1 MLRKAYTPARLL
13 AEGVLLIA
21 AGILL
26 FFRPVSSLELALLLA
41 RWVFLLSGLLALLDG
56 LFHLREKK
64 ASLTKGLLMLLCAGA
79 LFFLPKTLAG
89 SVSLIYG
96 LWTAVNALFKLIYA
110 VQLRRD
116 GQRGVVPNAAEG
128 AVLLVFAALL
138 FMQPLIGALSLAV
151 LLGIHCVIYG
161 LFSLGDGVRELLSL
175 DVKGRRIRQRIRIS
189 PPILLTALIPQWLL
203 RMLSDPDEAEE
214 TARWTRRVTG
224 NENATRDMEVFFHL
238 SRDTA
243 MGMGHVDI
251 ALGNTVYAYGCY
263 DASSNRLF
271 GLISDGVL
279 VTAEREK
286 YIAYCL
292 RHEKKKLI
300 SFGITLTEEQR
311 GRVRQAA
318 EDFLQGS
325 EPWQPP
331 AEDPQALFARE
342 TDAAFH
348 KLRKGPFQTY
358 NALKTNCVALADIL
372 CGASGLDLMNL
383 QGIITPGT
391 YYAFLDRQFR
401 RPNSIV
407 ISRTV
412 YRDSP

>member
-175 DVKGRRIRQRIRIS
+175 DVKGRRVRQRIRIS

-251 ALGNTVYAYGCY
+251 ALSNTVYAYGCY

-348 KLRKGPFQTY
+348 KLRTGPFQTY

>member
-21 AGILL
+21 AGMLL
-26 FFRPVSSLELALLLA
+26 FFYPASSLELALLLA
-41 RWVFLLSGLLALLDG
+41 RWILLLSGLLALLDG
-56 LFHLREKK
+56 LFHLREKQ

-116 GQRGVVPNAAEG
+116 GQRGVVLNAAEG
-128 AVLLVFAALL
+128 AVLLVFAVLL

-151 LLGIHCVIYG
+151 LLGIHCVVYG
-161 LFSLGDGVRELLSL
+161 LFALGDGVRELLSL
-175 DVKGRRIRQRIRIS
+175 DVKGRRVRQRIRIS

-214 TARWTRRVTG
+214 TARWTRRVTSD
-224 NENATRDMEVFFHL
+224 EDATRDLEVFFHL
-238 SRDTA
+238 SKDTA

-251 ALGNTVYAYGCY
+251 ALGDVVYAYGCY
-263 DASSNRLF
+263 DASSSRLF

-279 VTAEREK
+279 VMAEREK

-300 SFGITLTEEQR
+300 SFGITLTEAQR
-311 GRVRQAA
+311 ERVRKAA
-318 EDFLQGS
+318 EDFLEGS
-325 EPWQPP
+325 QPWQPP
-331 AEDPQALFARE
+331 ADDPQALFARE
-342 TDAAFH
+342 TNATFH

-372 CGASGLDLMNL
+372 CGASGLDLMNI
-383 QGIITPGT
+383 QGIVTPGT
-391 YYAFLDRQFR
+391 YYVFLDRQFR

-412 YRDSP
+412 YRDDT

>member
-251 ALGNTVYAYGCY
+251 ALDNTVYAYGCY

-311 GRVRQAA
+311 GRVRKAV